1 MPRPTN
7 LRRRSWV
14 KTRARGAK
22 WFLLIASLRHTTL
35 IVIIFTDYASN
46 KMQYVYYTILCITLC
61 ITNGDFRAFCVT
73 QQTSVTHGRKRKT
86 SNNLL
91 IITRLSRAENGTRT
105 RDLNLGKVALYQLSY
120 FRNYRFRTG
129 GTTASAPR
137 LRASKPAFRDCKYK
151 PKNLFCKIFRRIL
164 SQNYSCAARNAKK
177 RNAGA
182 DAIAQACPAPTPRSE
197 RQQK

>member
-1 MPRPTN
+1 
-7 LRRRSWV
+7 
-14 KTRARGAK
+14 
-22 WFLLIASLRHTTL
+22 
-35 IVIIFTDYASN
+35 
-46 KMQYVYYTILCITLC
+46 
-61 ITNGDFRAFCVT
+61 
-73 QQTSVTHGRKRKT
+73 
-86 SNNLL
+86 
-91 IITRLSRAENGTRT
+91 T

-177 RNAGA
+177 ETPVQMRSRRHARRQRPAANGNKNKAAGNGSLIYIR
-182 DAIAQACPAPTPRSE
+182 IALRANPD
-197 RQQK
+197 

>member
-1 MPRPTN
+1 MVSVDSVFATYDVDCHN
-7 LRRRSWV
+7 LY
-14 KTRARGAK
+14 G
-22 WFLLIASLRHTTL
+22 LRKQQNAIRVLH
-35 IVIIFTDYASN
+35 D
-46 KMQYVYYTILCITLC
+46 LCVTLC
-61 ITNGDFRAFCVT
+61 ITNGDFRLFRVT
-73 QQTSVTHGRKRKT
+73 QQTSTTHGRKRKT
-86 SNNLL
+86 SDNSL
-91 IITRLSRAENGTRT
+91 IITRLLRAENGTRT

>member
-1 MPRPTN
+1 MPGLFYPPFSLLWQTFRP
-7 LRRRSWV
+7 SFV
-14 KTRARGAK
+14 FSG
-22 WFLLIASLRHTTL
+22 
-35 IVIIFTDYASN
+35 
-46 KMQYVYYTILCITLC
+46 
-61 ITNGDFRAFCVT
+61 
-73 QQTSVTHGRKRKT
+73 KRKNGREST
-86 SNNLL
+86 GDQPF
-91 IITRLSRAENGTRT
+91 TRAENGTRT

>member
-1 MPRPTN
+1 MPGLFYPSFSLPRRTPRP
-7 LRRRSWV
+7 S
-14 KTRARGAK
+14 
-22 WFLLIASLRHTTL
+22 
-35 IVIIFTDYASN
+35 
-46 KMQYVYYTILCITLC
+46 
-61 ITNGDFRAFCVT
+61 
-73 QQTSVTHGRKRKT
+73 SVFSEKKRKVAD
-86 SNNLL
+86 NRL
-91 IITRLSRAENGTRT
+91 IINHLPRAENGTRT

-177 RNAGA
+177 ETPVQMRSRRHARRQRPAANGNKNKAAGNGSLIYIR
-182 DAIAQACPAPTPRSE
+182 IALRANPD
-197 RQQK
+197 

>member
-1 MPRPTN
+1 MPGLFYPPFCLLWQTFRP
-7 LRRRSWV
+7 
-14 KTRARGAK
+14 
-22 WFLLIASLRHTTL
+22 AS
-35 IVIIFTDYASN
+35 
-46 KMQYVYYTILCITLC
+46 
-61 ITNGDFRAFCVT
+61 AF
-73 QQTSVTHGRKRKT
+73 SKKRKVVD
-86 SNNLL
+86 NRL
-91 IITRLSRAENGTRT
+91 IINHLPRAENGTRT

-164 SQNYSCAARNAKK
+164 SQNYSCAARKRRK

-182 DAIAQACPAPTPRSE
+182 DAIAQACPAPSPAANGNKNKAAGNGSLIYIRIAL
-197 RQQK
+197 RANPD

>member
-1 MPRPTN
+1 MLFVALSASSPNIEKPHISLIYRVFA
-7 LRRRSWV
+7 LYCR
-14 KTRARGAK
+14 
-22 WFLLIASLRHTTL
+22 FLLSAP
-35 IVIIFTDYASN
+35 
-46 KMQYVYYTILCITLC
+46 
-61 ITNGDFRAFCVT
+61 G
-73 QQTSVTHGRKRKT
+73 
-86 SNNLL
+86 
-91 IITRLSRAENGTRT
+91 AENGTRT

-177 RNAGA
+177 ETPVQMRSRRHARRQRPAANGNKNKAAGNGSLIYIR
-182 DAIAQACPAPTPRSE
+182 IALRANPD
-197 RQQK
+197 

>member
-1 MPRPTN
+1 MPGLFYPPFSLLWQTFRP
-7 LRRRSWV
+7 S
-14 KTRARGAK
+14 
-22 WFLLIASLRHTTL
+22 
-35 IVIIFTDYASN
+35 
-46 KMQYVYYTILCITLC
+46 
-61 ITNGDFRAFCVT
+61 
-73 QQTSVTHGRKRKT
+73 SVFSEKRKVAD
-86 SNNLL
+86 NQY
-91 IITRLSRAENGTRT
+91 IINHLPRAENGTRT

-177 RNAGA
+177 KKRRCRCDRAGMPGANAPQRTATKIRLPEMAALSIYGS
-182 DAIAQACPAPTPRSE
+182 PSE
-197 RQQK
+197 RIPISGP

>member
-1 MPRPTN
+1 MPGLFYPSFS
-7 LRRRSWV
+7 LPRRTPHPS
-14 KTRARGAK
+14 
-22 WFLLIASLRHTTL
+22 
-35 IVIIFTDYASN
+35 
-46 KMQYVYYTILCITLC
+46 
-61 ITNGDFRAFCVT
+61 
-73 QQTSVTHGRKRKT
+73 SVFSEKKRKVAD
-86 SNNLL
+86 NQY
-91 IITRLSRAENGTRT
+91 IINHLPRAENGTRT

-177 RNAGA
+177 KKRRCRCDRAGMPGANAPQRTATKIRLPEMAALSIYGS
-182 DAIAQACPAPTPRSE
+182 PTE
-197 RQQK
+197 RIPISGP